1 MMKRYF
7 LGVAAAVLGTVM
19 VSGTAVRADDAVP
32 AADPA
37 PVTAA
42 PTTIEL
48 PLFGAPLT
56 LGITTDLGG
65 ALTEVTVDSANPT
78 VATKLKPHKVVFK
91 SSSFAD
97 PTADPAR
104 VVVKSGHGGQS
115 VSARAGSLGD
125 VSGPG
130 HWTGDVFGTATTVN
144 FIIGAAA
151 DGTPDITGITTN
163 PLGGE
168 IGDVKHSSGD
178 DHEGDD
184 STDTSGS
191 ARVSIKFTNT
201 TGDQSR
207 VLSIRVKA
215 HDHDGKTSAQ
225 LSIGL
230 SPIKGVAV
238 DAATAAGPH
247 TWSGVLCDNSP
258 VSIAYTVAEDGSVS
272 GVTATPATA
281 DVKTDGDKIWVKF
294 SDHEWVFIK
303 VRENDGMIK
312 ISAQALL
319 HCNSGDPTTNVDV
332 TIPTPDQ
339 EDGHDNGFG
348 HGDHGDHRDGGKG
361 GSHRG
366 A

>member
-1 MMKRYF
+1 MKRYF

-37 PVTAA
+37 PATVA

-56 LGITTDLGG
+56 LGITTDPGG
-65 ALTEVTVDSANPT
+65 ALTEVSVEPADST

-91 SSSFAD
+91 STNSAADAD
-97 PTADPAR
+97 PNDVAR
-104 VVVKSGHGGQS
+104 VVVKSRHGGQS
-115 VSARAGSLGD
+115 VSARVGSLD
-125 VSGPG
+125 DLTQVPG
-130 HWTGDVFGTATTVN
+130 SWSGDVFGTPTKVTFQVA
-144 FIIGAAA
+144 AAA
-151 DGTPDITGITTN
+151 DGTADITGTSVD
-163 PLGGE
+163 PVGGE

-178 DHEGDD
+178 NHDGEG
-184 STDTSGS
+184 SSSS
-191 ARVSIKFTNT
+191 ARVSIKFTSS

-215 HDHDGKTSAQ
+215 HEHDGKTSAQ

-230 SPIKGVAV
+230 SPIKGEAV
-238 DAATAAGPH
+238 DAATAMGPH
-247 TWSGVLCDNSP
+247 TWSGVLCDNKAATIS
-258 VSIAYTVAEDGSVS
+258 YNVAEDGTVS
-272 GVTATPATA
+272 DVTATPADTA
-281 DVKTDGDKIWVKF
+281 VVKTDGDKIWVKF

-303 VRENDGMIK
+303 VRERDGQIK

-319 HCNSGDPTTNVDV
+319 HCDSGDPTTNVDV
-332 TIPTPDQ
+332 TIPTPDS
-339 EDGHDNGFG
+339 EDGHNGGSDWG
-348 HGDHGDHRDGGKG
+348 HGDHRGGGDKG
-361 GSHRG
+361 GSHGG